1 MRFIGIDVHRDFCEV
16 CVLDR
21 GSGELQRRRVPTRP
35 DELEAFAGELDRED
49 VVALETSSPATAV
62 ARVLEP
68 HAGRVMVI
76 DPRRLVRAGAR
87 AKTDRL
93 DARTLAR
100 LLAAGVL
107 TEIWTPDEATRAL
120 RRLVSRRAAVVRART
135 RLKNEVHAVLARNLC
150 PRPPVSDAFGKAGRR
165 WLETL
170 ELPEEERLTVRGC
183 LRQIDALEADV
194 AELEQALAKRL
205 AGSGEARRLLSVPGV
220 NLVVAAAFLAYVGD
234 IHRFPTPKHLVGYLG
249 LDPRVSQSG
258 NDPARGGRISKQ
270 GAAEVRHVLSEAA
283 WRGARVPGPLRG
295 FYERI
300 RVRRGSQIAIT
311 ATARKLA
318 VLFWHLLSREQDYA
332 FAMPS
337 QVQRKRRALELL
349 AGAPAHHGRPGPN
362 GPCRPAATLRARERE
377 IAVAA
382 EHAYQRMIADWQ
394 AKPPSRTGAGA
405 ATGERL

>member
-21 GSGELQRRRVPTRP
+21 VSGEVERRRVATRP
-35 DELEAFAGELDRED
+35 AELEAFARELDRDD

-68 HAGRVMVI
+68 HAGRVQVI

-93 DARTLAR
+93 DART
-100 LLAAGVL
+100 
-107 TEIWTPDEATRAL
+107 
-120 RRLVSRRAAVVRART
+120 RLVSRRAAVVRART
-135 RLKNEVHAVLARNLC
+135 RLKNEVHAALARNLC
-150 PRPPVSDAFGKAGRR
+150 PRPPVSDVFGKGGRR
-165 WLETL
+165 WLQTL
-170 ELPEEERLTVRGC
+170 ALPEEEQLTVRGC
-183 LRQIDALEADV
+183 LRQIDALDADV
-194 AELEQALAKRL
+194 SELEVALAKRL
-205 AGSGEARRLLSVPGV
+205 YGSPELRRLLSVPGV
-220 NLVVAAAFLAYVGD
+220 NLVVAATFLAYVGD
-234 IHRFPTPKHLVGYLG
+234 ISRFPTPKHLVSYLG

-258 NDPARGGRISKQ
+258 NEISRGGRISKQ

-300 RVRRGSQIAIT
+300 RVRRGPQIAIT

-318 VLFWHLLSREQDYA
+318 VLFWHLLTREQDYVY
-332 FAMPS
+332 AMPS

-349 AGAPAHHGRPGPN
+349 AGAPAHHGRPGPE

-377 IAVAA
+377 IAIAA
-382 EHAYQRMIADWQ
+382 EDAYRRMIADWQ
-394 AKPPSRTGAGA
+394 RQPGRSRAG
-405 ATGERL
+405 T

>member
-16 CVLDR
+16 CVLIRD
-21 GSGELQRRRVPTRP
+21 SGEEQRRRVATRP
-35 DELEAFAGELDRED
+35 AELEAFAGELDRDD

-68 HAGRVMVI
+68 AAGRVLVI

-170 ELPEEERLTVRGC
+170 ELPDEEQLTVRGC
-183 LRQIDALEADV
+183 LRQIDALDADV
-194 AELEQALAKRL
+194 GELEVALAKRL
-205 AGSGEARRLLSVPGV
+205 QGSRELRRLLSVPGV
-220 NLVVAAAFLAYVGD
+220 NLVVAATFLAYVGD
-234 IHRFPTPKHLVGYLG
+234 IRRFPNPKHLVGYLG

-270 GAAEVRHVLSEAA
+270 GAAEVRHVLAEAA

-300 RVRRGSQIAIT
+300 RVRRGPQVAIT

-337 QVQRKRRALELL
+337 QVQRKRRAVELL
-349 AGAPAHHGRPGPN
+349 AGAPPHHGRPSPEGPS
-362 GPCRPAATLRARERE
+362 RPAARLRARERE
-377 IAVAA
+377 IAEAA
-382 EHAYQRMIADWQ
+382 EHAYERMLADLHRR
-394 AKPPSRTGAGA
+394 PPRSAA
-405 ATGERL
+405 AT

>member
-1 MRFIGIDVHRDFCEV
+1 
-16 CVLDR
+16 
-21 GSGELQRRRVPTRP
+21 
-35 DELEAFAGELDRED
+35 
-49 VVALETSSPATAV
+49 
-62 ARVLEP
+62 
-68 HAGRVMVI
+68 
-76 DPRRLVRAGAR
+76 
-87 AKTDRL
+87 
-93 DARTLAR
+93 
-100 LLAAGVL
+100 
-107 TEIWTPDEATRAL
+107 
-120 RRLVSRRAAVVRART
+120 
-135 RLKNEVHAVLARNLC
+135 
-150 PRPPVSDAFGKAGRR
+150 
-165 WLETL
+165 
-170 ELPEEERLTVRGC
+170 
-183 LRQIDALEADV
+183 
-194 AELEQALAKRL
+194 
-205 AGSGEARRLLSVPGV
+205 
-220 NLVVAAAFLAYVGD
+220 
-234 IHRFPTPKHLVGYLG
+234 
-249 LDPRVSQSG
+249 
-258 NDPARGGRISKQ
+258 
-270 GAAEVRHVLSEAA
+270 VRHVLSEAA

>member
-1 MRFIGIDVHRDFCEV
+1 MRFIGIDAHRDFCEV

-21 GSGELQRRRVPTRP
+21 ASGEEQRRRVATRP
-35 DELEAFAGELDRED
+35 AELEAFARELDRGD
-49 VVALETSSPATAV
+49 VVALETSGPATAV
-62 ARVLEP
+62 ARVLEL
-68 HAGRVMVI
+68 HVRRVLVI

-100 LLAAGVL
+100 LLAAGML

-165 WLETL
+165 WLATL
-170 ELPEEERLTVRGC
+170 ELPDDEELTMRGC
-183 LRQIDALEADV
+183 LRQIDVLDVDV
-194 AELEQALAKRL
+194 AELEAALAKRL
-205 AGSGEARRLLSVPGV
+205 SGSAELRRLLSVPGV
-220 NLVVAAAFLAYVGD
+220 NLVVAATFLAYVGD
-234 IHRFPTPKHLVGYLG
+234 IRRFPSPTQLVGYLG

-258 NDPARGGRISKQ
+258 NEPARGGRISKQ
-270 GAAEVRHVLSEAA
+270 GAAEVRHVLAEAA

-300 RVRRGSQIAIT
+300 RRRCGPQIAVT

-318 VLFWHLLSREQDYA
+318 VLFWHLLTRERDYA
-332 FAMPS
+332 YAMPS
-337 QVQRKRRALELL
+337 TVQRKRRALELL
-349 AGAPAHHGRPGPN
+349 AGAPAHHGRPGPD
-362 GPCRPAATLRARERE
+362 GPCRPAADLRARERE
-377 IAVAA
+377 IALAA
-382 EHAYQRMIADWQ
+382 EQAYERMLADWQ
-394 AKPPSRTGAGA
+394 HQPRRTP
-405 ATGERL
+405 TRT

>member
-1 MRFIGIDVHRDFCEV
+1 
-16 CVLDR
+16 
-21 GSGELQRRRVPTRP
+21 
-35 DELEAFAGELDRED
+35 
-49 VVALETSSPATAV
+49 
-62 ARVLEP
+62 
-68 HAGRVMVI
+68 
-76 DPRRLVRAGAR
+76 
-87 AKTDRL
+87 
-93 DARTLAR
+93 
-100 LLAAGVL
+100 
-107 TEIWTPDEATRAL
+107 
-120 RRLVSRRAAVVRART
+120 
-135 RLKNEVHAVLARNLC
+135 
-150 PRPPVSDAFGKAGRR
+150 
-165 WLETL
+165 
-170 ELPEEERLTVRGC
+170 
-183 LRQIDALEADV
+183 
-194 AELEQALAKRL
+194 
-205 AGSGEARRLLSVPGV
+205 VPGV

-234 IHRFPTPKHLVGYLG
+234 IRRFPTPKHLVGYLG

-300 RVRRGSQIAIT
+300 RVRRGAQIAIT

-394 AKPPSRTGAGA
+394 AKPPTRTGAGA

>member
-16 CVLDR
+16 CVVDQAT
-21 GSGELQRRRVPTRP
+21 GEEQRRRVLTRP
-35 DELEAFAGELDRED
+35 AELEAFANELDGGD
-49 VVALETSSPATAV
+49 LVALETSSPSTAV

-68 HAGRVMVI
+68 HAGRVIVI
-76 DPRRLVRAGAR
+76 DPRGMVRAGAR

-107 TEIWTPDEATRAL
+107 TEIWTPDESTRAL
-120 RRLVSRRAAVVRART
+120 RRLVARRAAVVRART

-170 ELPEEERLTVRGC
+170 ELSEDEQLTVRGC
-183 LRQIDALEADV
+183 LRQIDVLDLDV
-194 AELEQALAKRL
+194 AELEQALANRL
-205 AGSGEARRLLSVPGV
+205 AGSPELRRLLSVPGV
-220 NLVVAAAFLAYVGD
+220 NLVVAATFLAYVGD
-234 IHRFPTPKHLVGYLG
+234 IRRFPNPKQLVGYLG

-295 FYERI
+295 FYERV
-300 RVRRGSQIAIT
+300 RVRRGPQIAIT

-318 VLFWHLLSREQDYA
+318 VLFWHLLTRDEDYA

-337 QVQRKRRALELL
+337 TVQRKRRALELR
-349 AGAPAHHGRPGPN
+349 AGAPTHGGRPGPD
-362 GPCRPAATLRARERE
+362 GPCRPAATIIARERE
-377 IAVAA
+377 IAIAA
-382 EHAYQRMIADWQ
+382 EQAYQRMLADWQ
-394 AKPPSRTGAGA
+394 RQPPRREHART
-405 ATGERL
+405 

>member
-16 CVLDR
+16 CMLAGD
-21 GSGELQRRRVPTRP
+21 SGEEQRRRVATRRA
-35 DELEAFAGELDRED
+35 ELEAFARELGRDD
-49 VVALETSSPATAV
+49 VVALETSGPATAV

-68 HAGRVMVI
+68 HAGRVVVI
-76 DPRRLVRAGAR
+76 DPRRLVRGGAR

-93 DARTLAR
+93 DARSLAR

-120 RRLVSRRAAVVRART
+120 RRLVARRAAVVRART

-150 PRPPVSDAFGKAGRR
+150 SRPPVSDAFGKTGRR

-170 ELPEEERLTVRGC
+170 ELPDEEQLTLRGC
-183 LRQIDALEADV
+183 LRQIDALDADV
-194 AELEQALAKRL
+194 AELEVALARRL
-205 AGSGEARRLLSVPGV
+205 SGSPELRRLLSVPGV
-220 NLVVAAAFLAYVGD
+220 NLVVAATFLAYVGD
-234 IHRFPTPKHLVGYLG
+234 IHRFPSPRHLVGYLG

-258 NDPARGGRISKQ
+258 NEVARGGRISKQ
-270 GAAEVRHVLSEAA
+270 GAAEVRHVLAEAA

-300 RVRRGSQIAIT
+300 RARRGPQIAIT

-318 VLFWHLLSREQDYA
+318 VLFWHLLTRQQDYA
-332 FAMPS
+332 FAMPF

-349 AGAPAHHGRPGPN
+349 AGAPAHRGRPAPEGPS
-362 GPCRPAATLRARERE
+362 RPAAALRARERE

-382 EHAYQRMIADWQ
+382 EHAYQRMLADWKRQ
-394 AKPPSRTGAGA
+394 PPRSATRT
-405 ATGERL
+405 

>member
-1 MRFIGIDVHRDFCEV
+1 MRLIGIDVHRDFCEV
-16 CVLDR
+16 CVLNR
-21 GSGELQRRRVPTRP
+21 ASGEEQRRRVATRP
-35 DELEAFAGELDRED
+35 AELEAFANELDED
-49 VVALETSSPATAV
+49 DIVALETSSPATAV

-68 HAGRVMVI
+68 HAGRVVVI
-76 DPRRLVRAGAR
+76 DPRGLVRAGAR

-135 RLKNEVHAVLARNLC
+135 RLKNEVHAVLARTLS
-150 PRPPVSDAFGKAGRR
+150 PRPPVSDVFGKAGRC
-165 WLETL
+165 WLDAL

-183 LRQIDALEADV
+183 LRQIDALDADA
-194 AELEQALAKRL
+194 AELEGALARRL
-205 AGSGEARRLLSVPGV
+205 AGSVELRRLLSVPGV
-220 NLVVAAAFLAYVGD
+220 NLVVAATFLAYVGD
-234 IHRFPTPKHLVGYLG
+234 IRRFPSPKQLVGYLG

-258 NDPARGGRISKQ
+258 NEPARGGRISKQ

-300 RVRRGSQIAIT
+300 RSRRGPQIAIT

-318 VLFWHLLSREQDYA
+318 VLFWHLLTREQDYA

-349 AGAPAHHGRPGPN
+349 AGAAAHHGRPGPD
-362 GPCRPAATLRARERE
+362 GPCRPAADLRARERGLA
-377 IAVAA
+377 IAA
-382 EHAYQRMIADWQ
+382 EQAYQRMLADWQ
-394 AKPPSRTGAGA
+394 RQPPRSAVRT
-405 ATGERL
+405 

>member
-16 CVLDR
+16 CILVV
-21 GSGELQRRRVPTRP
+21 GEEQRRRVATRP
-35 DELEAFAGELDRED
+35 AELEAFARELGGDD
-49 VVALETSSPATAV
+49 LVALETSGPATAV
-62 ARVLEP
+62 ARVLEQ
-68 HAGRVMVI
+68 RVDRVLVI

-120 RRLVSRRAAVVRART
+120 RRLVARRAAVVRGRT

-150 PRPPVSDAFGKAGRR
+150 PRPPVSDAFGKSGRR
-165 WLETL
+165 WLEEL
-170 ELPEEERLTVRGC
+170 QLPEEEQLTLRGC
-183 LRQIDALEADV
+183 LRQIDALNVDV
-194 AELEQALAKRL
+194 AELEVALAKRL
-205 AGSGEARRLLSVPGV
+205 AGAGEMRRLLSVPGV
-220 NLVVAAAFLAYVGD
+220 NLVVAATFLAYVGD
-234 IHRFPTPKHLVGYLG
+234 IRRFPSPKHLVGYLG

-270 GAAEVRHVLSEAA
+270 GAAEVRHVLAEAA

-300 RVRRGSQIAIT
+300 RARRGPQIAIT

-318 VLFWHLLSREQDYA
+318 VLFWHLLTREQDYA

-337 QVQRKRRALELL
+337 TVQRKRRALELR
-349 AGAPAHHGRPGPN
+349 AGASAHHGRPGPE
-362 GPCRPAATLRARERE
+362 GPCQPAATLRARERE
-377 IAVAA
+377 IAIAA
-382 EHAYQRMIADWQ
+382 EHAYQRLLADWQ
-394 AKPPSRTGAGA
+394 RQPPRSAVRT
-405 ATGERL
+405 

>member
-16 CVLDR
+16 CVLD
-21 GSGELQRRRVPTRP
+21 GKSGEEQRRRIATRP
-35 DELEAFAGELDRED
+35 TELEAFARELDRGD

-62 ARVLEP
+62 ARALEP
-68 HAGRVMVI
+68 RAGRVMVI

-135 RLKNEVHAVLARNLC
+135 RLKNEVQAVLARNLC

-165 WLETL
+165 WLASL
-170 ELPEEERLTVRGC
+170 ELPEEEQLTVRGC

-194 AELEQALAKRL
+194 GELEVALAKRL
-205 AGSGEARRLLSVPGV
+205 NGSRELRRLLSVPGI
-220 NLVVAAAFLAYVGD
+220 NLVVAATFLAYVGD
-234 IHRFPTPKHLVGYLG
+234 IRRFPSPKHLVGYLG
-249 LDPRVSQSG
+249 LDPRVNQSG
-258 NDPARGGRISKQ
+258 NEVARGGRISKQ

-300 RVRRGSQIAIT
+300 RVRRGPQIAIT

-318 VLFWHLLSREQDYA
+318 VLVWHLLTREQDYA

-337 QVQRKRRALELL
+337 TTQRKRRALELL
-349 AGAPAHHGRPGPN
+349 AGAPAHHGRPGPE
-362 GPCRPAATLRARERE
+362 GPCRPAAALRERERE
-377 IAVAA
+377 IALAA
-382 EHAYQRMIADWQ
+382 EHAYQRMLADWQ
-394 AKPPSRTGAGA
+394 RQPARSAVRT
-405 ATGERL
+405 